1 MFPYIQVKIYIYSGK
16 LTKITLSYM
25 YWLNASK
32 KGTLSD
38 RFIGEQTYIFSYDDE
53 KITLPT

>member
-1 MFPYIQVKIYIYSGK
+1 
-16 LTKITLSYM
+16 M

-53 KITLPT
+53 KSHYRLNVIKYCFKLRTEAV

>member
-1 MFPYIQVKIYIYSGK
+1 
-16 LTKITLSYM
+16 M